1 MHGCI
6 YQPYPDTWPH
16 VSVQRKMMMTVSG
29 FTIQCAFVRRW
40 FVPILMEHC
49 IAMWHMK
56 YQYVQSSLKYTAIML
71 YVHVHVPHTQGC
83 MSHTPTLAPPTRIHT
98 HLPIHPP
105 PPHTHRFVPTFHTH
119 PTPTHIYTHTH
130 IPTHPHN
137 RNLPTHTRTS
147 FCRVLWKGSRQL
159 MPSHSR
165 LYCLVSMEVKVLKL
179 CSSLRRCR
187 ANTSPWPPTLPPP
200 IDSSS
205 RREFRSG
212 ITANSYRE

>member
-83 MSHTPTLAPPTRIHT
+83 MSHTPTLAPPTHIHT

-105 PPHTHRFVPTFHTH
+105 PTHTQICTHLPHTPHTNTHLHSHAHTH
-119 PTPTHIYTHTH
+119 PSTQPQSSNTHTH
-130 IPTHPHN
+130 LILQSPMEGLKAIDAITQQAILLGEH
-137 RNLPTHTRTS
+137 
-147 FCRVLWKGSRQL
+147 GSESVETLQF
-159 MPSHSR
+159 SE
-165 LYCLVSMEVKVLKL
+165 EVQ
-179 CSSLRRCR
+179 
-187 ANTSPWPPTLPPP
+187 
-200 IDSSS
+200 
-205 RREFRSG
+205 G
-212 ITANSYRE
+212 

>member
-1 MHGCI
+1 MYHIHKHAC
-6 YQPYPDTWPH
+6 
-16 VSVQRKMMMTVSG
+16 
-29 FTIQCAFVRRW
+29 
-40 FVPILMEHC
+40 
-49 IAMWHMK
+49 
-56 YQYVQSSLKYTAIML
+56 
-71 YVHVHVPHTQGC
+71 
-83 MSHTPTLAPPTRIHT
+83 PTLPHSPHQHTSITTSLHT
-98 HLPIHPP
+98 HPTHIRTHF
-105 PPHTHRFVPTFHTH
+105 PHA

-130 IPTHPHN
+130 PPIYTTTIFPP
-137 RNLPTHTRTS
+137 PPHTRTS

-179 CSSLRRCR
+179 CSSLRRCS

-212 ITANSYRE
+212 ITANSYKGMKRRWKINHSHTD